1 MAAVAGPEGLAIV
14 RTGPDGMGT
23 ETVTEGTE
31 TGTEGA
37 RTVAK
42 IGLAGDVTTTTTMT
56 VTMNMNMNM
65 ATSPGHGHARFA
77 TQHRTLSW
85 L

>member
-14 RTGPDGMGT
+14 GPGPDGMGT

-37 RTVAK
+37 GTVAK

-56 VTMNMNMNM
+56 VTMNMNM

>member
-37 RTVAK
+37 GIVAK

-56 VTMNMNMNM
+56 VTMNMNM
-65 ATSPGHGHARFA
+65 ATSLGHGHARFA